1 MEQRGRHHAQDIC
14 IGMFVFVSL
23 CIYVFLHC
31 AGWVGCGGEGD
42 QSNGACM
49 MGIFDIFV
57 FFISVHIC
65 VYLYLC
71 ICGFVYLY
79 FFSIV
84 QAKLEGGS

>member
-1 MEQRGRHHAQDIC
+1 MHKISVLAFLYLYLCLFTYFC
-14 IGMFVFVSL
+14 IVQ
-23 CIYVFLHC
+23 
-31 AGWVGCGGEGD
+31 AGLGVEGGD